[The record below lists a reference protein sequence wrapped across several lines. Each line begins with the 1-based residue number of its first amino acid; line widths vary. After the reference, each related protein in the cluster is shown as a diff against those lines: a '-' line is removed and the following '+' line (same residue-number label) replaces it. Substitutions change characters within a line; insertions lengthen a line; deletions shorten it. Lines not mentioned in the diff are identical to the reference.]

1 MIFKSFALLESAS
14 KVLTYCKRHNTVLFR
29 QAAEKVTAQLKKI
42 KKMPLK
48 LYNGIYCISQLTSFL
63 IN

>member
-29 QAAEKVTAQLKKI
+29 QAAEKVTAQLKFF
-42 KKMPLK
+42 LK
-48 LYNGIYCISQLTSFL
+48 NAFKALQR
-63 IN
+63 